1 MAADDRLT
9 KVEAG
14 IDSIRGQRVTPAL
27 EKKREIG
34 SHVKERAPRYRAQKK
49 V

>member
-9 KVEAG
+9 KVEAV
-14 IDSIRGQRVTPAL
+14 IDLIRGQRVMPAL

-34 SHVKERAPRYRAQKK
+34 FHVKERAPRYRVRKEA
-49 V
+49 